1 MAQLHDTPLRFGV
14 PARDAARL
22 CVFVHGRGQ
31 TPEDMVAHVVERL
44 PDDDT
49 HFILPRAR
57 DGAWYD
63 ARAIDPASTT
73 TLAQLEAALDAIDDC
88 IAIVAADGGPAAR
101 PVLAGFSQG
110 ACVAIEYAMRRPS
123 PLGAL
128 VALTGCRVGPP
139 DDASPRRRL
148 DGLPAYLSGSDADP
162 WIPASAA
169 FAAAADLAFCGA
181 RLRAES
187 FPGRAHEVSD
197 AEIEAFAMLLA
208 LAGETW
214 P

>member
-14 PARDAARL
+14 PAREAARL

-31 TPEDMVAHVVERL
+31 TPEEMVAHVLGRL

-49 HFILPRAR
+49 HFILPRAPG
-57 DGAWYD
+57 GAWYD
-63 ARAIDPASTT
+63 ARAVDPASAT
-73 TLAQLEAALDAIDDC
+73 TLAQLEAALDAVDAC
-88 IAIVAADGGPAAR
+88 IAMASADGVPAER

-110 ACVAIEYAMRRPS
+110 ACVVIEHAMRRNR

-128 VALTGCRVGPP
+128 AALTGCRVGPP
-139 DDASPRRRL
+139 TEASPRRRL
-148 DGLPAYLSGSDADP
+148 DGLPVYLSGSDADP

-169 FAAAADLAFCGA
+169 FAAAADLAACGA

-187 FPGRAHEVSD
+187 FPGRDHAVCD
-197 AEIEAFAMLLA
+197 AEIEAFAVLLTQVDEA
-208 LAGETW
+208 M